1 MQCRKLSALQINSS
15 LQLKLL
21 YSSDVVFL
29 YLVHSHKKYT
39 SLTTRFTSDRHSTL
53 STMVLFS
60 APPKRRRER
69 TTFTKAQLDVLE
81 DLFGKTMYPD
91 VFMREEV
98 AKKISLAEARV
109 QVR

>member
-1 MQCRKLSALQINSS
+1 
-15 LQLKLL
+15 
-21 YSSDVVFL
+21 
-29 YLVHSHKKYT
+29 
-39 SLTTRFTSDRHSTL
+39 
-53 STMVLFS
+53 MVLLS

-109 QVR
+109 QVRLRRIFISFQWYFSMLCKL